1 MAKLAEKMY
10 MNASA
15 VTSAMLERY
24 AFAAIAEAATAGRY
38 ETFIDITAAC
48 PDGASVLA
56 VDLLTDALTAQGFTV
71 GAEAD
76 GVRISWASEEDLVC

>member
-1 MAKLAEKMY
+1 MAKLAKKMY

-15 VTSAMLERY
+15 VTAALLERH

-38 ETFIDITAAC
+38 EVFIDVTAAC

-56 VDLLTDALTAQGFTV
+56 VDLLTDTLTAQGFTV

-76 GVRISWASEEDLVC
+76 GVRISWAGEEDLVC